1 MDPRTDT
8 RIAEICTLLEA
19 GAPVGWSRVTLDVWA
34 NVLAY
39 ELAAAAKTAEGRFAG
54 EVRLADMTERLQEL
68 REQMY
73 EEDRGAWL
81 SARFV
86 LHREAE
92 PEVTFNYDENPQWS
106 PDLHPMMFV
115 RDLEAF
121 PRADEHVPDWLREM
135 VERGLELQREHE
147 ASPADQ

>member
-8 RIAEICTLLEA
+8 RIAEICTLLKA
-19 GAPVGWSRVTLDVWA
+19 GAPVGWNRVTLDVWA

-39 ELAAAAKTAEGRFAG
+39 ELAASAKTAEGRFAG
-54 EVRLADMTERLQEL
+54 EVRLADMTERLQDL
-68 REQMY
+68 RQEMY

-92 PEVTFNYDENPQWS
+92 PEVSFNYDENP
-106 PDLHPMMFV
+106 H
-115 RDLEAF
+115 
-121 PRADEHVPDWLREM
+121 
-135 VERGLELQREHE
+135 
-147 ASPADQ
+147 

>member
-8 RIAEICTLLEA
+8 RIAEICTLLKA
-19 GAPVGWSRVTLDVWA
+19 GAPVGWNRVTLDVWA

-39 ELAAAAKTAEGRFAG
+39 ELAASAKNAEGRFAG
-54 EVRLADMTERLQEL
+54 EVRLADMTERLQDL
-68 REQMY
+68 RQEMY

-92 PEVTFNYDENPQWS
+92 PEVSFNYNENPHWS
-106 PDLHPMMFV
+106 PELHPMMFV

-121 PRADEHVPDWLREM
+121 PRADEQVPDWLREM

>member
-8 RIAEICTLLEA
+8 RSAEICALLEA
-19 GAPVGWSRVTLDVWA
+19 GAPAGWNRVTLDVWA
-34 NVLAY
+34 NVHAY
-39 ELAAAAKTAEGRFAG
+39 ELAASAKNAEGRFAG
-54 EVRLADMTERLQEL
+54 EVRLADMVERLQDL

-73 EEDRGAWL
+73 REDRGAWL

-86 LHREAE
+86 LHRGAE
-92 PEVTFNYDENPQWS
+92 PEVTFNYDENPRWS

-135 VERGLELQREHE
+135 VERGEELQREQE
-147 ASPADQ
+147 ACPADQ

>member
-19 GAPVGWSRVTLDVWA
+19 GAPAGWSRVTLDVWA

-39 ELAAAAKTAEGRFAG
+39 ELAAAAKTAEGGFAG

-92 PEVTFNYDENPQWS
+92 PEVTFNYDEDPRWS
-106 PDLHPMMFV
+106 PELHPAMFV

-121 PRADEHVPDWLREM
+121 PRADEHLRGWLRET
-135 VERGLELQREHE
+135 VERGLELQRAHE
-147 ASPADQ
+147 ASLADQ

>member
-1 MDPRTDT
+1 MDPQTDT

-19 GAPVGWSRVTLDVWA
+19 GAPVGWNRVTLDVWA
-34 NVLAY
+34 NVMAY
-39 ELAAAAKTAEGRFAG
+39 ELASSAKDAEGRFAG
-54 EVRLADMTERLQEL
+54 EVRLAEMTKRLQDL

-92 PEVTFNYDENPQWS
+92 PEVTFNYDENPRWS
-106 PDLHPMMFV
+106 PELHPMMFV

-121 PRADEHVPDWLREM
+121 PRADEYVPEWLREM
-135 VERGLELQREHE
+135 VERGLELRREHE
-147 ASPADQ
+147 ASLADQ